1 MSQGTEEEGLVRGIG
16 LRGAISLNMINMIG
30 VGPFVTLPLIVLAMH
45 GPQAI
50 SGLGA
55 GRGAGGLRWAGLGR
69 AGGGYAEGRRL
80 L

>member
-1 MSQGTEEEGLVRGIG
+1 MAKDEGLVRGIG
-16 LRGAISLNMINMIG
+16 LPGAISLNMINMIG

-50 SGLGA
+50 LGWVLGAVLARLRRTRVGRA
-55 GRGAGGLRWAGLGR
+55 GRG
-69 AGGGYAEGRRL
+69 YAPRRRL